1 MRTRPE
7 SLLIMA
13 LLAFTLVGV
22 AALFLD
28 DVKLGA
34 HDPIGIVGP
43 IGVTDPDADPAPATV
58 NAADAWFAAVRP
70 YCNSVEAET
79 RVSWNPP
86 PKTDRGTMNE
96 AACFALAGR
105 IDLARAAIERLPED
119 RRYEG
124 AGVVFAAGHPVADA
138 GDDLAAGPLM
148 ELVVEFWPNHYMAL
162 YHAGTAAWERGDNA
176 AAQRYLTRFLQE
188 YATEDGWRSNA
199 LRMLE
204 SMGG

>member
-1 MRTRPE
+1 MRARPE
-7 SLLIMA
+7 SLLIVS

-28 DVKLGA
+28 DVGLGA
-34 HDPIGIVGP
+34 HDPVGIGDPVPGQAVTA
-43 IGVTDPDADPAPATV
+43 GVDG
-58 NAADAWFAAVRP
+58 ADAWFAAVRP
-70 YCNSVEAET
+70 YCNSVEVET
-79 RVSWNPP
+79 RLSWNPP
-86 PKTDRGTMNE
+86 PETERGTMNE

-105 IDLARAAIERLPED
+105 IDLARASLERLPAD

-162 YHAGTAAWERGDNA
+162 YHAGTAAWERGDKEA
-176 AAQRYLTRFLQE
+176 ARLYLRRFLDE
-188 YATEDGWRSNA
+188 YALEDGWRSDA
-199 LRMLE
+199 IAMLE
-204 SMGG
+204 AIGG